1 MKKFFVLLSKELKEL
16 LTPQMILP
24 LVISILIFAFIGQ
37 IVGTES
43 KKISRE
49 NTFIGVVDQSK
60 SPITKTVFKMLEE
73 QDFKLRYYDSAPEI
87 ALKQEKDKGGA
98 YLIVI
103 PADFEEK
110 LFEGKQA
117 TVRIYSSLSSFS
129 FMSIEKIQKIRA
141 VLTSLNEIVSTSLM
155 EEIVKTAGSNH
166 KIEFL
171 KNPVKLE
178 EFVEIGR
185 IKTKGNPETVIAF
198 VSAQGTFI
206 PIIMTVVIV
215 ISSQA
220 VATAIAAEKENKT
233 LETLLTT
240 PVSRKAIAL
249 SKMMASGL
257 IALFAAVLY
266 LFGFRYYMN
275 SLNMAPANT
284 QMQIKISELPL
295 QSFLKLSVF
304 DYFLLGLLIFM
315 SILVALAIAIILG
328 AFTDSVKSVQAVITP
343 LMVMVLIPYMLVLFV
358 DINNISSPLKAIVYA
373 IPFSHTF
380 LAMQNLFFSKYQII
394 MFGILYQFMLFLI
407 LFTFVNRIFNSD
419 RILTMKLKL
428 KKA

>member
-49 NTFIGVVDQSK
+49 KTFIGVVDQSK

-87 ALKQEKDKGGA
+87 ALKQEKEKGGA